1 MLMKPVYRMAVSLCL
16 AFCLILLSSAT
27 AAETGFPL
35 TLTDQGGRTVV
46 IEKEP
51 LRIVSGY
58 YISSSVCIALGLAD
72 KLAGIE
78 TGAAKRNI
86 YALSQPGLLSI
97 PDVGSAKAFDLEGC
111 VSLEPDLVILPLRLS
126 DAAETLALLGIDT
139 LLVNPEDHALLM
151 EAVALIGQ
159 AAGRQDKSERLLAYY
174 RDKLAFIAKTAE
186 GPDKPT
192 VYMAGNSSYLTC
204 APGGMYQS
212 SLIAAAG
219 GVNVAENLPGAGWAQ
234 VSYEQLLAMDPDYI
248 FLPPERTYGVSDI
261 LSDEQLRP
269 LSAVRQGR
277 VFAMP
282 SAFEPWDAPV
292 PSGILG
298 TLWALHI
305 LREDRYTA
313 QQFIQDAVN
322 FYETFY
328 SFTPDKALLAQR

>member
-1 MLMKPVYRMAVSLCL
+1 MKPVFRIAGSLCL
-16 AFCLILLSSAT
+16 ALCLILSSSAA
-27 AAETGFPL
+27 AAETGFPV
-35 TLTDQGGRTVV
+35 TLADQGGRTVV
-46 IEKEP
+46 IQREP
-51 LRIVSGY
+51 LSIVSGY
-58 YISSSVCIALGLAD
+58 YISSSICIALGLAD
-72 KLAGIE
+72 NLSGIE

-86 YALSQPGLLSI
+86 YTLSQPKLLQI

-111 VSLEPDLVILPLRLS
+111 ISLEPDLVILPLRLS
-126 DAAETLALLGIDT
+126 DAADTLTLLGIDT
-139 LLVNPEDHALLM
+139 ILVNPEDHELLM

-159 AAGRQDKSERLLAYY
+159 AAGRTKQSEQLLAYY

-186 GPDKPT
+186 GPDKPS

-204 APGGMYQS
+204 APAAMYQS
-212 SLIAAAG
+212 SLIAAAS
-219 GVNVAENLPGAGWAQ
+219 GVNAAQDLPGAGWAQ

-248 FLPPERTYGVSDI
+248 FLPPERTYGVSDV
-261 LSDEQLRP
+261 LDDEQLQP

-305 LREDRYTA
+305 LRADRYTR
-313 QQFIQDAVN
+313 QMFISDAVS

-328 SFTPDKALLAQR
+328 SFTPDKDLLAGQ